1 MKSHFADRDKYAPW
15 RFVCISAL
23 VALARASPLNGSGL
37 VVWIAAGAIACAQ
50 DLVPRAY
57 LVTPVGANA
66 VTVST
71 SFFDGSVFTDPTAP
85 LTDFKAR
92 FDTPALSYTRAVD
105 FFGRSANVV
114 AAMPY
119 ALGNFRATVAG
130 ADAHEYRSGLADARV
145 RFSVN
150 LRGAPAMR
158 PEEFRRWREEFVVGA
173 SLTVV
178 VPTGQYDP
186 ARLIN
191 PSLHRWAVKPE
202 VGMARRWG
210 RWALDLY
217 GGVWFFTANDAYFP
231 GTSTR
236 TQQPVGAGET
246 HFSYTVKAR
255 LWMSFDGN
263 FWAGGRTTFN
273 RTENDDYQRNS
284 RIGGTVSVPLN
295 RRQSLKFSYSAGAYI
310 SIGGDYKNVSAAWQ
324 YSWLSGP
331 K

>member
-1 MKSHFADRDKYAPW
+1 VAFAKV
-15 RFVCISAL
+15 FL
-23 VALARASPLNGSGL
+23 LNGLGL
-37 VVWIAAGAIACAQ
+37 VFWIAGAIAYAQ

-92 FDTPALSYTRAVD
+92 FDTTVLSYSRAFE
-105 FFGRSANVV
+105 FFRRSANVV
-114 AAMPY
+114 ASMPY
-119 ALGNFRATVAG
+119 AVGNFRATVAG
-130 ADAHEYRSGLADARV
+130 DDARVYRSGLADARV

-150 LRGAPAMR
+150 LRGAPAMH
-158 PEEFRRWREEFVVGA
+158 PEEFLKWHERFVLGA

-178 VPTGQYDP
+178 VPMGQYDP

-191 PSLHRWAVKPE
+191 PSLHRWAIKPE

-217 GGVWFFTANDAYFP
+217 GGVWFFTGNDTYFP

-236 TQQPVGAGET
+236 TQEPVGAGET
-246 HFSYTVKAR
+246 HFSYTLKPR
-255 LWMSFDGN
+255 LWVSFDGN
-263 FWAGGRTTFN
+263 FWTGGRTTVN
-273 RTENDDYQRNS
+273 RTENYDYQRNS
-284 RIGGTVSVPLN
+284 RVGGTISVPLN
-295 RRQSLKFSYSAGAYI
+295 RHQALKFSYSAGAYI
-310 SIGGDYKNVSAAWQ
+310 SIGGDYKNVSTAWQ